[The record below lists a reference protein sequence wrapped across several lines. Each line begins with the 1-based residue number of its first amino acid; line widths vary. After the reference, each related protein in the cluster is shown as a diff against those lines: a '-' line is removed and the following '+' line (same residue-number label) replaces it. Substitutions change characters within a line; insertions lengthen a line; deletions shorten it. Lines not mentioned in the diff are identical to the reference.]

1 MEEHCRRPA
10 GPYKLDDLSSDSDD
24 EYFDVVTVPGLRPQ
38 PGLTASPAPL
48 QQHHHIPP
56 THSQS
61 LPAINK
67 GTVGSAMRN
76 DAVQPLN
83 TVIASKQSVTKAAA
97 SGREQGLS
105 ATPPCGDQKVTGDE
119 QAPGTSVK
127 QVRGTSEKHN
137 PEGSTAGIESR
148 FAVSTEKKGFSR
160 LPKKY
165 KAPQPPSTIEQPAP
179 TGKQPASTV
188 EQPAPTVEQPAPTGK
203 QPASTVEQPA
213 PTVEQPAPTGKQP
226 ASTVEHPAPTVG
238 KPKGNQEQH
247 WSDTQDQLQSNKNNL
262 ITTDMPRQ
270 ILSSKEGK
278 THVGKQEASSPKR
291 KPPDEVET
299 SNELRGNGTLNK
311 VDSKREK
318 TLSGSLTIE
327 DRVIKQQLSSASSET
342 PLTPAPSPDSLP
354 NKQTVNTTMNKT
366 VKIMPECTTERALS
380 SPQGQ
385 KVRQSSPV
393 AVVGVKVTPT
403 LVTGKLEIASNEG
416 SATVRRNSTSEDKA
430 LDGKTAR
437 PKDTSVN
444 KRSLESN
451 TLTTTRP
458 ATAGTTV
465 TKSTLEE
472 NEKLH
477 DNVVVNGNID
487 EDNMSDDK
495 SEEER
500 KRASVSKNRENVTIH
515 TQSENS
521 KHKERKESI
530 ERSSRCSSV
539 ASDAAS
545 RAVSPDIS
553 LNSGAAKRSKSGKLA
568 FVLNMWETDE
578 VSQKS
583 ERGKPKGSST
593 PKIGKITGLASVFE
607 REKSLG
613 ASQADASKSI
623 INKLKSPYS
632 PPFSPERKAPA
643 EDKITNIAGISTLKF
658 GDVAKF
664 KKPGEPKKA
673 NDKIVSHTPKK
684 MPDDKSSSHAH
695 KNELDKQGIQDKD
708 LINKSVSQKKDEN
721 LSNITKVGVNSVIDK
736 ERSQE
741 KTGKQNTKNISK
753 DCEEIIVN
761 GSVAKSD
768 SRISLDEED
777 AVEVKTKKD
786 KLSNPRADQS
796 SATVLQNSSATEP
809 KHQPVSDTLVKT
821 DKIDTS
827 VSKAN
832 KVNAVVPKTNKVEDV
847 SKNTKVEAKT
857 SKDTKVEAKTSKDTK
872 VEISESKDTKVE
884 AIASKD
890 TKVEAGASKDTKI
903 EVKTSKDTMV
913 EAGASKDTKI
923 EVKTSKDTLVEAGES
938 KDTKIEVK
946 TSKDTMVEAGESKDT
961 KIEVG
966 ESKDTKIEVKTSKDT
981 KVEASSSKDT
991 KNEVKTSKDTKVEA
1005 KTSKDTKIE
1014 ARASKDTKI
1023 EVKTYKDTKV
1033 EASSSKDTK
1042 NEVKTSKDTKVEAKT
1057 SKDTKIEAIASKDTK
1072 VGDAKVHESKVIKIN
1087 SEAES
1092 NISSNIA
1099 AKVSNIKDGTNGLE
1113 RQNEASD
1120 LKISPLPLANA
1131 DTSSISTAAG
1141 DVPTS
1146 VKVTDINSIASK
1158 TAKTEAAE
1166 IYDGQVNTTEASATK
1181 VTSECNVQSA
1191 VCQGTVC
1198 TSSSDLATNVV
1209 SSEAPVV
1216 DDACSAEK
1224 LSEAPKASEA
1234 LHRMDGLK
1242 KDVLGGIMSFI
1253 ESVTR
1258 GGKSLEDKLSI
1269 NGLQF
1274 TKKSSKTDNATDLT
1288 NAPPGDTSDTKT
1300 VSRSENTENL
1310 QEQTSQVIS
1319 LPRPQDDDGS
1329 KQAKCC
1335 LEGKQSVKNAVYEPA
1350 TAVPQLE
1357 SEVEAL
1363 LREASMLI
1371 AHTEDI
1377 TRSPSHDG
1385 GDEEVFLDA
1394 IDVSQLDTLM
1404 PLPNMEIERERRSR
1418 SRTPLEGPERS
1429 PSSRSVVA
1437 KTEALLSETDRLLRR
1452 SRSDRSLRRS
1462 YSRSMSAAALS
1473 KSAQSVLEAR
1483 CELQNCGIVC
1493 RLAEVTADLSE
1504 EHNTAHL
1511 AGERLEAEQAERMKL
1526 EKEVERLQA
1535 NMRLVTTVNG
1545 KLEMERQALECEV
1558 VSVNNVN
1565 GDAEH
1570 DYDDAAEASLYKRKY
1585 DWCLREIELLKKQ
1598 LKQQQ
1603 EDDLDH
1609 LLLMKKQLEKKVS
1622 DAYEE
1627 TEEQRQVVGQLK
1639 RKSQRLQAELNDLKI
1654 LLEEQASRNN
1664 LLEKKQRKFD
1674 QDMMGAQEELR
1685 HERSN
1690 KEKIQRERDQILS
1703 EKYAFEQEVT
1713 TLKLE
1718 LELKEEKISALSREL
1733 EDLSFTGKTEEEV
1746 AVLKKAKHDLE
1757 LRLKDQEEEL
1767 DDLAGQVQMLEG
1779 AKVRLE
1785 MSIEQMRKENRR
1797 EISQREE
1804 ELEEVRISAQ
1814 KKIKALESQLENEHE
1829 ERTVVV
1835 REKHEL
1841 ERRINELQDRTITHV
1856 DEDYV
1861 HKLKKELKKTKAL
1874 LRDTQTMLEKSQ
1886 SEGGHKLLV
1895 RQLKTQ
1901 LEDAEFAKTAAIKA
1915 RQCAEADIQELSS
1928 QLEEAQRARKESED
1942 RCARVAKDRAEIQTQ
1957 LEESEE
1963 EVAEVMKKYKSCVS
1977 QLSVDQITLSEQ
1989 SQQIAELEHEKQVL
2003 QERML
2008 ELSSKVEVLEG
2019 ETANIHTQRR
2029 LEMKIKEIE
2038 SKLELE
2044 QTTRQ
2049 RLESQIGRLK
2059 DQIERLT
2066 GDCDAARQKETQA
2079 LEQSKKIS
2087 RQLRE
2092 AKEDL
2097 SALQQ
2102 KHTDAVNK
2110 KGELEK
2116 QLELADSEVI
2126 TLKSD
2131 LKLAFKRIEDLQQ
2144 AIQGDINDSDSDISD
2159 SDSDSDGSLSSYLTA
2174 SLKHQ
2179 RSSSNSTL
2187 RTPPSEVQQLDRM
2200 EQPNSPCSE
2209 AMSAISEDLDDVSN
2223 KESYA

>member
-1 MEEHCRRPA
+1 
-10 GPYKLDDLSSDSDD
+10 
-24 EYFDVVTVPGLRPQ
+24 
-38 PGLTASPAPL
+38 
-48 QQHHHIPP
+48 
-56 THSQS
+56 
-61 LPAINK
+61 
-67 GTVGSAMRN
+67 MRN

-458 ATAGTTV
+458 ATTGTTV

-946 TSKDTMVEAGESKDT
+946 T
-961 KIEVG
+961 
-966 ESKDTKIEVKTSKDT
+966 
-981 KVEASSSKDT
+981 
-991 KNEVKTSKDTKVEA
+991 
-1005 KTSKDTKIE
+1005 
-1014 ARASKDTKI
+1014 
-1023 EVKTYKDTKV
+1023 YKDTKV

-1072 VGDAKVHESKVIKIN
+1072 VGDAEVHESKVIKIN

-1473 KSAQSVLEAR
+1473 K
-1483 CELQNCGIVC
+1483 
-1493 RLAEVTADLSE
+1493 LAEVTADLSE

-1664 LLEKKQRKFD
+1664 LLEKKQRK
-1674 QDMMGAQEELR
+1674 
-1685 HERSN
+1685 
-1690 KEKIQRERDQILS
+1690 
-1703 EKYAFEQEVT
+1703 
-1713 TLKLE
+1713 
-1718 LELKEEKISALSREL
+1718 
-1733 EDLSFTGKTEEEV
+1733 
-1746 AVLKKAKHDLE
+1746 
-1757 LRLKDQEEEL
+1757 
-1767 DDLAGQVQMLEG
+1767 
-1779 AKVRLE
+1779 
-1785 MSIEQMRKENRR
+1785 
-1797 EISQREE
+1797 
-1804 ELEEVRISAQ
+1804 
-1814 KKIKALESQLENEHE
+1814 
-1829 ERTVVV
+1829 
-1835 REKHEL
+1835 
-1841 ERRINELQDRTITHV
+1841 
-1856 DEDYV
+1856 
-1861 HKLKKELKKTKAL
+1861 
-1874 LRDTQTMLEKSQ
+1874 
-1886 SEGGHKLLV
+1886 
-1895 RQLKTQ
+1895 
-1901 LEDAEFAKTAAIKA
+1901 
-1915 RQCAEADIQELSS
+1915 
-1928 QLEEAQRARKESED
+1928 
-1942 RCARVAKDRAEIQTQ
+1942 
-1957 LEESEE
+1957 
-1963 EVAEVMKKYKSCVS
+1963 
-1977 QLSVDQITLSEQ
+1977 
-1989 SQQIAELEHEKQVL
+1989 
-2003 QERML
+2003 
-2008 ELSSKVEVLEG
+2008 
-2019 ETANIHTQRR
+2019 
-2029 LEMKIKEIE
+2029 
-2038 SKLELE
+2038 
-2044 QTTRQ
+2044 
-2049 RLESQIGRLK
+2049 
-2059 DQIERLT
+2059 
-2066 GDCDAARQKETQA
+2066 
-2079 LEQSKKIS
+2079 
-2087 RQLRE
+2087 
-2092 AKEDL
+2092 
-2097 SALQQ
+2097 
-2102 KHTDAVNK
+2102 
-2110 KGELEK
+2110 
-2116 QLELADSEVI
+2116 
-2126 TLKSD
+2126 
-2131 LKLAFKRIEDLQQ
+2131 
-2144 AIQGDINDSDSDISD
+2144 
-2159 SDSDSDGSLSSYLTA
+2159 
-2174 SLKHQ
+2174 
-2179 RSSSNSTL
+2179 
-2187 RTPPSEVQQLDRM
+2187 
-2200 EQPNSPCSE
+2200 
-2209 AMSAISEDLDDVSN
+2209 
-2223 KESYA
+2223 

>member
-1 MEEHCRRPA
+1 
-10 GPYKLDDLSSDSDD
+10 
-24 EYFDVVTVPGLRPQ
+24 
-38 PGLTASPAPL
+38 
-48 QQHHHIPP
+48 
-56 THSQS
+56 
-61 LPAINK
+61 
-67 GTVGSAMRN
+67 MRN

-165 KAPQPPSTIEQPAP
+165 KAPQPPSTI
-179 TGKQPASTV
+179 
-188 EQPAPTVEQPAPTGK
+188 
-203 QPASTVEQPA
+203 
-213 PTVEQPAPTGKQP
+213 EQPAPTGKQP

-458 ATAGTTV
+458 ATTGTTV

-991 KNEVKTSKDTKVEA
+991 KNEVKTSKDTK
-1005 KTSKDTKIE
+1005 
-1014 ARASKDTKI
+1014 I

-1072 VGDAKVHESKVIKIN
+1072 VGDAEVHESKVIKIN

-1473 KSAQSVLEAR
+1473 K
-1483 CELQNCGIVC
+1483 
-1493 RLAEVTADLSE
+1493 LAEVTADLSE

-1664 LLEKKQRKFD
+1664 LLEKKQRK
-1674 QDMMGAQEELR
+1674 
-1685 HERSN
+1685 
-1690 KEKIQRERDQILS
+1690 
-1703 EKYAFEQEVT
+1703 
-1713 TLKLE
+1713 
-1718 LELKEEKISALSREL
+1718 
-1733 EDLSFTGKTEEEV
+1733 
-1746 AVLKKAKHDLE
+1746 
-1757 LRLKDQEEEL
+1757 
-1767 DDLAGQVQMLEG
+1767 
-1779 AKVRLE
+1779 
-1785 MSIEQMRKENRR
+1785 
-1797 EISQREE
+1797 
-1804 ELEEVRISAQ
+1804 
-1814 KKIKALESQLENEHE
+1814 
-1829 ERTVVV
+1829 
-1835 REKHEL
+1835 
-1841 ERRINELQDRTITHV
+1841 
-1856 DEDYV
+1856 
-1861 HKLKKELKKTKAL
+1861 
-1874 LRDTQTMLEKSQ
+1874 
-1886 SEGGHKLLV
+1886 
-1895 RQLKTQ
+1895 
-1901 LEDAEFAKTAAIKA
+1901 
-1915 RQCAEADIQELSS
+1915 
-1928 QLEEAQRARKESED
+1928 
-1942 RCARVAKDRAEIQTQ
+1942 
-1957 LEESEE
+1957 
-1963 EVAEVMKKYKSCVS
+1963 
-1977 QLSVDQITLSEQ
+1977 
-1989 SQQIAELEHEKQVL
+1989 
-2003 QERML
+2003 
-2008 ELSSKVEVLEG
+2008 
-2019 ETANIHTQRR
+2019 
-2029 LEMKIKEIE
+2029 
-2038 SKLELE
+2038 
-2044 QTTRQ
+2044 
-2049 RLESQIGRLK
+2049 
-2059 DQIERLT
+2059 
-2066 GDCDAARQKETQA
+2066 
-2079 LEQSKKIS
+2079 
-2087 RQLRE
+2087 
-2092 AKEDL
+2092 
-2097 SALQQ
+2097 
-2102 KHTDAVNK
+2102 
-2110 KGELEK
+2110 
-2116 QLELADSEVI
+2116 
-2126 TLKSD
+2126 
-2131 LKLAFKRIEDLQQ
+2131 
-2144 AIQGDINDSDSDISD
+2144 
-2159 SDSDSDGSLSSYLTA
+2159 
-2174 SLKHQ
+2174 
-2179 RSSSNSTL
+2179 
-2187 RTPPSEVQQLDRM
+2187 
-2200 EQPNSPCSE
+2200 
-2209 AMSAISEDLDDVSN
+2209 
-2223 KESYA
+2223 